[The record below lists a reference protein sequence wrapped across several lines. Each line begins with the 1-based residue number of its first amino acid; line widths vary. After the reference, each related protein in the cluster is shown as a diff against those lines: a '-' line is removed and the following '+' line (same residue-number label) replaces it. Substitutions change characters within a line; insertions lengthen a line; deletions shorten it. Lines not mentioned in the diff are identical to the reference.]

1 MNRIACKTFRIIA
14 DKKNL
19 KLSEPEH
26 KKLTNEIN
34 SYKTPSYLQA
44 GDTVAITCPAKKL
57 PRNIEDAVKLLES
70 WGLNVIL
77 GETVHAS
84 WNQFAGDDELRSTDF
99 QRFLDD
105 KSVKAIFAARGG
117 YGTIRIIDRLDFS
130 GFSNLPKW
138 IIGFSDI
145 TVLHSHI
152 QAIYKTESIHGQ
164 MPLTI
169 REGSEISLETLRK
182 ALFNEEINY
191 TYTSKAN
198 NKSGE
203 AEGILIGG
211 NLSLLV
217 MMAGS
222 VSEQEFS
229 GKILFLEDVGEY
241 LYSIDRMMWNLR
253 RAGKLKDLKGL
264 IIGGFTELKDNDIP
278 FGQTAEQIIMEHVK
292 EFDFPV
298 CFNFPAGHIADNRAL
313 IFGRMSRLKVNGQQV
328 DLSYLGIDP
337 NRTL

>member
-1 MNRIACKTFRIIA
+1 MSK
-14 DKKNL
+14 
-19 KLSEPEH
+19 
-26 KKLTNEIN
+26 EIN
-34 SYKTPSYLQA
+34 PYKIPSYLQV

-57 PRNIEDAVKLLES
+57 PRTIEDAVKLLES
-70 WGLNVIL
+70 WGLNVVL

-84 WNQFAGDDELRSTDF
+84 WHQFAGNDELRTSDF

-105 KSVKAIFAARGG
+105 PSVKAIFAARGG

-130 GFSNLPKW
+130 GFRNHPKW

-152 QAIYKTESIHGQ
+152 QSLYQTESIHGQ
-164 MPLTI
+164 MPLSI

-182 ALFNEEINY
+182 ALFNEAFQY
-191 TYTSKAN
+191 HYTSIAN
-198 NKSGE
+198 NRSAE

-217 MMAGS
+217 MMSGS
-222 VSEQEFS
+222 VSEQDFS

-241 LYSIDRMMWNLR
+241 LYSIDRMMWNLK
-253 RAGKLKDLKGL
+253 RAGKLKNLKGL
-264 IIGGFTELKDNDIP
+264 IVGGFTEIKDNDIP
-278 FGQTAEQIIMEHVK
+278 FGQTAEQIILDHVQ

-313 IFGRMSRLKVNGQQV
+313 IFGRKCHLKVKGQQV
-328 DLSYLGIDP
+328 ELSYLNHDP
-337 NRTL
+337 ET